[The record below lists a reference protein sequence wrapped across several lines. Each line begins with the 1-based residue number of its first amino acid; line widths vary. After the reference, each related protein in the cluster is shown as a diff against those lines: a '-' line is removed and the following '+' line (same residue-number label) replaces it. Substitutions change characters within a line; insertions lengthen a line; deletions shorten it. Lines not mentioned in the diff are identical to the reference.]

1 MKLQSREQTDRLY
14 AILKSKRSLAEFIDY
29 EESFLKSLS
38 DSDYIFL
45 VNFLEEHYDSPGK
58 KDYRGTTWG
67 LRNDAMS
74 GDCCISISN
83 MPEHVLPT
91 TETET
96 YFNEPFLFLKI
107 LPLKPKIK
115 VTPPYTVKG

>member
-1 MKLQSREQTDRLY
+1 MKLQSREQAERLY

-38 DSDYIFL
+38 DSEYIWLVSFL
-45 VNFLEEHYDSPGK
+45 VEHYDSPGK
-58 KDYRGTTWG
+58 KAYRGTTWAM
-67 LRNDAMS
+67 RSDAMTS
-74 GDCCISISN
+74 TVSLDAI
-83 MPEHVLPT
+83 PESALPS

-96 YFNEPFLFLKI
+96 YYNEPFVFLKI

-115 VTPPYTVKG
+115 VTPP

>member
-1 MKLQSREQTDRLY
+1 MKLKTKNDAERLY
-14 AILKSKRSLAEFIDY
+14 AILKSKRAISEFIDY

-38 DSDYIFL
+38 DPDYIFL

-74 GDCCISISN
+74 GCLVNIDSI
-83 MPEHVLPT
+83 PESLLPT

-96 YFNEPFLFLKI
+96 HYNEPFLFLKI